1 MDLLGNYSES
11 SSEEDEEPEPEPK
24 PKPKPRVRLPP
35 PDLTTAA
42 MKADDEK
49 EFIYRS
55 QVSIT
60 QQICST
66 KYTENS
72 VDSTKFN
79 FARKNFST
87 R

>member
-11 SSEEDEEPEPEPK
+11 SSEEDEEPEPEKLPE
-24 PKPKPRVRLPP
+24 KPKPRVRLPP

-55 QVSIT
+55 QVNT
-60 QQICST
+60 
-66 KYTENS
+66 
-72 VDSTKFN
+72 
-79 FARKNFST
+79 
-87 R
+87 